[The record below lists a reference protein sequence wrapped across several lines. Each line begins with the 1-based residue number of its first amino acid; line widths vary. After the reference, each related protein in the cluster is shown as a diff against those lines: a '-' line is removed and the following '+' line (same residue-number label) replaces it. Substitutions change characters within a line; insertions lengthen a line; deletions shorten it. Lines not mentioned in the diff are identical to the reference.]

1 MSLFGTSPEEPSAAT
16 TPRPKSSLFADESAG
31 ASSLFADDTGDDS
44 PSSPWNPQNNTA
56 KRTARRDL
64 VRTLLPV
71 SDVPESYVDAYD
83 LILNSGDRVG
93 ASVGLTSIRELLSS
107 SELSASDQGKI
118 LNLVVSGDHESSGG
132 LGRSEFNVLLALIG
146 LAQQGEDLSYDSV
159 DDHRKSEFL
168 EPVLFSQIEPITLLF
183 LAPISDNGID
193 I

>member
-16 TPRPKSSLFADESAG
+16 APRPKSSLFADESAG

-44 PSSPWNPQNNTA
+44 SSPPWNPQNNTA

-93 ASVGLTSIRELLSS
+93 AGVGLTSIRELLSS
-107 SELSASDQGKI
+107 SGLSASDQGRI
-118 LNLVVSGDHESSGG
+118 LNLVVSGEHENSGG

-168 EPVLFSQIEPITLLF
+168 EASPVL
-183 LAPISDNGID
+183 AN
-193 I
+193 